1 MRYRY
6 GLAVVLAVLAAP
18 AFADDAMDFI
28 LTNNTG
34 KEITLVELSPVGAG
48 QWQKNKVDEGEKPK
62 NIKVG
67 GRSTIHF
74 DKTGAQCKW
83 EVRVTFTD
91 NSTTVFPAVNV
102 CDDSFVTISFR
113 GTTPVSVGS

>member
-6 GLAVVLAVLAAP
+6 GVAVALLGLAAP
-18 AFADDAMDFI
+18 AYAEALDFI

-62 NIKVG
+62 SIKAG

-74 DKTGAQCKW
+74 DKNGTQCKW
-83 EVRVTFTD
+83 EVKATFAD
-91 NSTTVFPAVNV
+91 NSSVIFPAVNV
-102 CDDSFVTISFR
+102 CDDSFVVLSFK
-113 GTTPVSVGS
+113 GATPISVGS

>member
-6 GLAVVLAVLAAP
+6 VGAVALLGLAAP
-18 AFADDAMDFI
+18 AYADAMDFI

-34 KEITLVELSPVGAG
+34 KEITLVELSPLGAN
-48 QWQKNKVDEGEKPK
+48 QWQKNRVEEGDKPK

-74 DKTGAQCKW
+74 DKTGTQCKW
-83 EVRVTFTD
+83 EVKLTFAD
-91 NSTTVFPAVNV
+91 NSSTVFPAVNV
-102 CDDSFVTISFR
+102 CTDSFVVLSFK
-113 GTTPVSVGS
+113 GTTPVSTGS